1 MGTLLAT
8 TPILRLRTG
17 PLAGKVYEVRNALR
31 IGRHPYNE
39 VSLGDGAVSRYHCWI
54 TLGEQGC
61 HVEDLASVNGTFVD
75 GVRILDRFALRP
87 GAVVRVGG
95 TELIFT
101 EEAA

>member
-1 MGTLLAT
+1 MGSLLAA

-39 VSLGDGAVSRYHCWI
+39 VSLADAAVSRYHCWI
-54 TLGEQGC
+54 TLGAAGC
-61 HVEDLASVNGTFVD
+61 HLEDLASVNGTYVD
-75 GVRILDRFALRP
+75 GVRLLDRCELRP

-95 TELIFT
+95 TELVFT
-101 EEAA
+101 EEEA